1 MDFSVDMQMNGAR
14 TGRLAGLLTL
24 LLICLSCGD
33 TYRPVAIPIT
43 PPPPDPS
50 SFHFVL
56 IISGNGASDPGA
68 SSRIDVSGDTNVSVT
83 RVGVGPVHVAMTP
96 GGGRVYVAN
105 SLEDTIS
112 TYTPT
117 NFTAVTTVSLPPGSF
132 PVFLATTQ
140 TDAVYAANFG
150 NGTVAAIAT
159 LSNVATDIIRVD
171 NTQPI
176 PDPNS
181 KPVALV
187 ETPDSKK
194 VYVVNQGTGSVT
206 SINTIDKSV
215 NNNGQPIPTGTM
227 PVWAVAR
234 SDSQRVYV
242 LNSGSGTVTTIDT
255 FSDTVV
261 PGGTAS
267 VGAGAN
273 YMVYDR
279 GLNRLYVTNPTT
291 NTLSALDVSNDSL
304 NLLFSAPV
312 PAGAISV
319 AALPE
324 GTRVYVASVVVSGGN
339 ATSQVTILNASD
351 GSVRK
356 TIALTTVP
364 AICNLAN
371 TRFEL
376 FTAASADS
384 SRVYVGNCDAGNT
397 AIIRT
402 TPNDSPGDP
411 QPPDTLVLNMPAPVS
426 AAPPPGPG
434 EQPPPQNPV
443 FILAGP

>member
-1 MDFSVDMQMNGAR
+1 MTR
-14 TGRLAGLLTL
+14 GRAGCVAALLALVLVWSG
-24 LLICLSCGD
+24 CGD

-50 SFHFVL
+50 SFHFALV
-56 IISGNGASDPGA
+56 ISGNGTSNPGA
-68 SSRIDVSGDTNVSVT
+68 SSRIDVSGDTNVAVT
-83 RVGVGPVHVAMTP
+83 RVGLGPVHVALTP

-112 TYTPT
+112 TYTPS
-117 NFTAVTTVSLPPGSF
+117 NFTSVTTVSLPAGSF

-140 TDAVYAANFG
+140 TDTVYAANFG
-150 NGTVAAIAT
+150 NHSVSAIAT
-159 LSNVATDIIRVD
+159 LNNVITATIQVGV
-171 NTQPI
+171 N
-176 PDPNS
+176 
-181 KPVALV
+181 PVALA
-187 ETPDSKK
+187 ETPDGTKL
-194 VYVVNQGTGSVT
+194 YAVNQGDGTVT
-206 SINTIDKSV
+206 AINTVDKSV
-215 NNNGQPIPTGTM
+215 HQTIPTGAT

-234 SDSQRVYV
+234 SDSHRVYV
-242 LNSGSGTVTTIDT
+242 LNSGSGTVSAIDT

-261 PGGTAS
+261 GTAS

-273 YMVYDR
+273 YMVYAQ
-279 GLNRLYVTNPTT
+279 GLNRLYVINPTT
-291 NTLSALDVSNDSL
+291 NTLSALDVSTDSL
-304 NLLFSAPV
+304 NVLFSAPV

-319 AALPE
+319 AALPD
-324 GTRVYVASVVVSGGN
+324 GSRVYVASVVVGGGN
-339 ATSQVTILNASD
+339 ATSQVTVLNTSD

-356 TIALTTVP
+356 TIPLTTVP
-364 AICNLAN
+364 AICDPAS

-402 TPNDSPGDP
+402 TPNDSPTDP
-411 QPPDTLVLNMPAPVS
+411 QPPDTLVLNLPAPVS

-434 EQPPPQNPV
+434 QQPPPQNPV
-443 FILAGP
+443 FVLAGP